1 MSPIIFGRFETVAA
15 AEDAARALY
24 AHGFSVWDVSILS
37 AATPQARHMGVQPRV
52 VLAACVRRAN
62 AGIAAKVLREAGALD
77 LDRTQGNWDSGRW
90 TDFDPAVHG
99 LRRDPAQHVAREA
112 VDCEST
118 GNEDPGSELEQ
129 YVDRQRSGHD

>member
-1 MSPIIFGRFETVAA
+1 MSPIVFGRFETAAA

-24 AHGFSVWDVSILS
+24 AHGFSVWDVSIIS
-37 AATPQARHMGVQPRV
+37 AAPEARHVGVKPRV

-62 AGIAAKVLREAGALD
+62 PSVAADVLREAGALN
-77 LDRTQGNWDSGRW
+77 LDRTQGNWDGGRW

-99 LRRDPAQHVAREA
+99 LQRDSVQPVAQEA
-112 VDCEST
+112 VDSEST

-129 YVDRQRSGHD
+129 YVDRHRASHD

>member
-1 MSPIIFGRFETVAA
+1 MSPIVFGRFETVAT

-37 AATPQARHMGVQPRV
+37 AAPEARHAGVKPRV
-52 VLAACVRRAN
+52 VLAACVRRGNPSVATD
-62 AGIAAKVLREAGALD
+62 VLREAGALD
-77 LDRTQGNWDSGRW
+77 LDRTQGNWDGGRW

-99 LRRDPAQHVAREA
+99 LRRDSAQPVAREA

-129 YVDRQRSGHD
+129 YADQQRASHD

>member
-1 MSPIIFGRFETVAA
+1 MSPIVFGRFETVSA

-37 AATPQARHMGVQPRV
+37 AAPEARHVGVRPRV
-52 VLAACVRRAN
+52 LLAVCVRRAN
-62 AGIAAKVLREAGALD
+62 PSVATDVLRAAGALD
-77 LDRTQGNWDSGRW
+77 LDRTQGHWNSGRW

-99 LRRDPAQHVAREA
+99 ARRDGAHPVAREA

-118 GNEDPGSELEQ
+118 GNEDPGSELEH
-129 YVDRQRSGHD
+129 YVDRQRPRED

>member
-1 MSPIIFGRFETVAA
+1 MSSPIVFGRFETVSA

-24 AHGFSVWDVSILS
+24 AHGFSVWDVSIIS
-37 AATPQARHMGVQPRV
+37 AAGPEARHAGVHPRV

-62 AGIAAKVLREAGALD
+62 AGVAANVLREAGVLD
-77 LDRTQGNWDSGRW
+77 VDRTQGTWDSGRW
-90 TDFDPAVHG
+90 TDFDPALHG
-99 LRRDPAQHVAREA
+99 RRSEAVARES

-129 YVDRQRSGHD
+129 YVNQQRASHD